1 MLFVENGQ
9 MFPMRFL
16 QNSSGGW
23 CFFEK
28 KGPAAG
34 FEPSLS
40 FMTFVDSS
48 CILMVSFLK
57 KKSHCSP
64 KKAIIQVVWF
74 NIAFLKSI
82 FKNLFGNIR
91 RTGLFVTFWHF
102 SGDTKLLSYL
112 ISKLSSLYLID
123 LEHSCWIPV
132 SFYHFASNF
141 RPSQS

>member
-57 KKSHCSP
+57 KKSHCSK

-102 SGDTKLLSYL
+102 SGDTKFDKQTFLPLFDRFRTFLQKSCLFLSFCL
-112 ISKLSSLYLID
+112 KL
-123 LEHSCWIPV
+123 
-132 SFYHFASNF
+132 
-141 RPSQS
+141 

>member
-64 KKAIIQVVWF
+64 KKAIIQVVRF
-74 NIAFLKSI
+74 NIAFLKSF
-82 FKNLFGNIR
+82 FKNLFGNI

-112 ISKLSSLYLID
+112 ISKLSCLYLID
-123 LEHSCWIPV
+123 LEHSCSIPV
-132 SFYHFASNF
+132 YFYHFASNF